1 MAIEMQ
7 TKRISELGEI
17 THFYDDGDCII
28 VELEGGNTKKMTYAS
43 LLNSLREEL
52 IPNAHL
58 DAMIREQRCI
68 NEGVDGI
75 IWDIDDLYT
84 MLHTDGGMGKI
95 AIGDCII
102 DNNKHWRIVAKN
114 HYSKFAFSLPNVPP
128 HLVLVCD
135 EGFGPYKYNNS
146 SSKSNEGGYGNSLMP
161 DYLDGDVLPSLSQKL
176 RGCISNTQT
185 YENNKANK
193 TLTTRLIRIPTVL
206 EFAGFDGGAYG
217 GNAIGVSCGVS
228 SQFPLFKSIVHRG
241 RAGSVWCQ
249 DPSYSGYNSTIDANY
264 FVAISGDSI
273 VNYPAYNEHTVR
285 PLIVMS

>member
-43 LLNSLREEL
+43 LLSSLREEL
-52 IPNAHL
+52 IPNVHL

-84 MLHTDGGMGKI
+84 MLHTDGGMGQI

-114 HYSKFAFSLPNVPP
+114 HYSKFAFSLPNELA

-135 EGFGPYKYNNS
+135 EGFGSYKYNNS
-146 SSKSNEGGYGNSLMP
+146 NTNTGGYGNSLIP
-161 DYLDGDVLPSLSQKL
+161 DYLDDVVLPSLSQKL
-176 RGCISNTQT
+176 RGCMSNTST

-193 TLTTRLIRIPTVL
+193 TLTARLIRIPTVL

-217 GNAIGVSCGVS
+217 GNAVGVSCGVS
-228 SQFPLFKSIVHRG
+228 SQFPLFKSIVHRN
-241 RAGSVWCQ
+241 RAGEVWCQ
-249 DPSYSGYNSTIDANY
+249 DPSYSEYNSTIDAQD
-264 FVAISGDSI
+264 FVAISGNAI
-273 VNYPAYNEHTVR
+273 VNYPANNEKVVR
-285 PLIVMS
+285 PLIVMA